1 VSEAKPEAQT
11 VKTGGETGI
20 EVPGGAGIPGGGKS
34 REPVSSKKL
43 ASDEIPAPPP
53 AATVSSQGTPSAGGA
68 RNAEKGHVLPRTVG
82 SNGERPAAN
91 GEKTPVPVPGRTE
104 GPSWASGNEELVY
117 RVEFLGVTMGYA
129 RFLFQGKVTYQG
141 KEVYHLNVRAWT
153 SDFLSVIYPINDTI
167 DYYLDVK
174 TLAPLRQEFT
184 HPGKEK
190 DDIAFY
196 DQEKGKI
203 VYRYK
208 HNGEI
213 RKQVDVIPD
222 VYDPVSAAYYFRSW
236 DLGMEERPRNVYT
249 GRKLWQIS
257 LKTLGVENIDTPRGR
272 VETVVTQP
280 IIRRDGQLENKG
292 DMKMWLTN
300 DSRHV
305 PVKIYAKFRKI
316 RMWTLI
322 AELMPAKEGG

>member
-1 VSEAKPEAQT
+1 MQEASVSETAPDAGKPDEPAS
-11 VKTGGETGI
+11 
-20 EVPGGAGIPGGGKS
+20 S
-34 REPVSSKKL
+34 RKFEPKDV
-43 ASDEIPAPPP
+43 PAPPP
-53 AATVSSQGTPSAGGA
+53 AATVPSQAPPSSGGG
-68 RNAEKGHVLPRTVG
+68 RNAEKGHVLPRTVA
-82 SNGERPAAN
+82 STGERAAAN
-91 GEKTPVPVPGRTE
+91 GKKTPVPAPGRTDE
-104 GPSWASGNEELVY
+104 PAWARGNEELVY

-129 RFLFQGKVTYQG
+129 RFLFKGKVTYEG
-141 KEVYHLNVRAWT
+141 REVYHLSVRAWT
-153 SDFLSVIYPINDTI
+153 SDILSVLYPINDTI
-167 DYYLDVK
+167 EYYLDVK

-184 HPGKEK
+184 RAGKKK

-222 VYDPVSAAYYFRSW
+222 VYDPVTAAYYFRTW
-236 DLGMEERPRNVYT
+236 DLGVEERPRNVYT

-257 LKTLGVENIDTPRGR
+257 LKRLGMENIDTPRGR
-272 VETVVTQP
+272 FEAVVTQP

-292 DMKMWLTN
+292 DMKMWMTN

-305 PVKIYAKFRKI
+305 PVKIYAKFKKI
-316 RMWTLI
+316 RIWTLI
-322 AELMPAKEGG
+322 AELMPAQEGG